1 MLETAQNCAVLV
13 KQKENKMEKPVK
25 EIEKEYNR
33 VIHETDTW
41 LHSLDIFLEY
51 DILAIVNGILYS
63 VFNMIYRV
71 APNFEI
77 ARQTIE
83 NALDHFESELE
94 EKPKARA

>member
-1 MLETAQNCAVLV
+1 ML
-13 KQKENKMEKPVK
+13 KPVK
-25 EIEKEYNR
+25 QIEKEYNEIIR
-33 VIHETDTW
+33 TTDNW
-41 LHSLDIFLEY
+41 LHSLDKFSEY

-94 EKPKARA
+94 EKPKAEA